1 MSEDNM
7 LLFNQPAPGIAL
19 DSSALLK
26 TCLSKYNV
34 RLCCVSASF
43 EAFFCNSSQADV
55 LLMVKLR
62 AIWSLVWFVGA
73 ICGVSAGASQQR
85 ARSVRHTDT

>member
-1 MSEDNM
+1 MSD
-7 LLFNQPAPGIAL
+7 FVVSQPP
-19 DSSALLK
+19 LK
-26 TCLSKYNV
+26 P
-34 RLCCVSASF
+34 
-43 EAFFCNSSQADV
+43 FFVTPAQADV